1 MTHALNSFL
10 YSTPKMSEVFSA
22 EAQLRAMTQFEWALS
37 CALERHGLA
46 ATGSGE
52 AVASLLDADFTDE
65 ALLIAEAR
73 SSGNLAIPFV
83 RQLTKAVEERSSDA
97 ARTVHLG
104 ATSQDVLD
112 TALVLQLRGAIQL
125 LDAAIE
131 RLERALVSLVKR
143 HASTVLTG
151 RTWLQAG
158 PPTTLGLKFAG
169 TLAALRRHRWRLQA
183 SAERVLVLEFGGAVG
198 TRAALGDAGD
208 KVAAELA
215 RLLELEEPE
224 IPWHTQRDNVVEFAQ
239 VLALLTGT
247 LAKFA
252 KDVALLM
259 QSEVGEVSE
268 DRAAGR
274 GGSSS
279 MPQKH
284 NPVACA
290 AVLAVH
296 ATMPGMI
303 ATMLAAMP
311 QEHERGLGLWQAE
324 WETVPEI
331 CRRASAALAYAAEIA
346 ETLEVHKDKMRG
358 NFDSL
363 LGLPM
368 AEAISIALAS
378 KLGKARSHEM
388 VRDAARRA
396 EQTGKHLAE
405 ILKQT
410 PEVTLHLTAAE
421 IDSLLDPLRYLGS
434 TQQFIN
440 RVLGAARA
448 KD

>member
-1 MTHALNSFL
+1 
-10 YSTPKMSEVFSA
+10 MSEVFSL

-37 CALERHGLA
+37 CALEKHGLA
-46 ATGSGE
+46 STGSGD
-52 AVASLLDADFTDE
+52 ALASLLDVDFADVE
-65 ALLIAEAR
+65 LLFVDAR

-112 TALVLQLRGAIQL
+112 TALVLQLRCAIPL

-131 RLERALVSLVKR
+131 RQERALVSLVKR
-143 HASTVLTG
+143 HAATVLTG

-169 TLAALRRHRWRLQA
+169 TLAALRRHRLRLHA

-215 RLLELEEPE
+215 RRLELKEPE
-224 IPWHTQRDNVVEFAQ
+224 IPWHTQRDNVVEFVQ

-284 NPVACA
+284 NPVSCA

-296 ATMPGMI
+296 ATMPGLV

-331 CRRASAALAYAAEIA
+331 CRRVSAALAYATEIA
-346 ETLEVHKDKMRG
+346 ETLEVHKDKMKD

-368 AEAISIALAS
+368 AEAVSIALAS

-388 VRDAARRA
+388 IRDATCRA
-396 EQTGKHLAE
+396 EQTGTQLAE
-405 ILKQT
+405 ILKRT

-440 RVLGAARA
+440 RVLGETRA
-448 KD
+448 QD

>member
-1 MTHALNSFL
+1 MMDSFNSFL
-10 YSTPKMSEVFSA
+10 YSTPEMSEVFSL
-22 EAQLRAMTQFEWALS
+22 EAQLRAMMQFEWALS
-37 CALERHGLA
+37 CALEKHGLA

-52 AVASLLDADFTDE
+52 ALASLLDVDFADAD
-65 ALLIAEAR
+65 LLFIEAR
-73 SSGNLAIPFV
+73 CSGNLAIPFV
-83 RQLTKAVEERSSDA
+83 RQLTRAVEERSSDA

-104 ATSQDVLD
+104 ATSQDALD
-112 TALVLQLRGAIQL
+112 TALVLQLHSAIQL

-131 RLERALVSLVKR
+131 KLECALESLVKR
-143 HASTVLTG
+143 HASTLLTG

-169 TLAALRRHRWRLQA
+169 TLAALRRHRLRLHA

-208 KVAAELA
+208 NVATEVA
-215 RLLELEEPE
+215 RLLKLEEPE
-224 IPWHTQRDNVVEFAQ
+224 IPWHTQRDNVVEFVQ

-268 DRAAGR
+268 DRAEGR

-296 ATMPGMI
+296 ATMPGLV
-303 ATMLAAMP
+303 TSMLAAMP

-324 WETVPEI
+324 WETVPEV

-346 ETLEVHKDKMRG
+346 ETLEVHKERMKD

-368 AEAISIALAS
+368 AEAVSMALAS
-378 KLGKARSHEM
+378 KLGKAKSHAM
-388 VRDAARRA
+388 VRDATQRA
-396 EQTGKHLAE
+396 EQTGTQLAE
-405 ILKQT
+405 ILKRT
-410 PEVTLHLTAAE
+410 PEVTLHLTEAQ

-434 TQQFIN
+434 TQQFIH
-440 RVLGAARA
+440 RVLGAVRV